1 MQYKTKQSPRE
12 TENKMKA
19 QNTLGIYNSAIA
31 DRKSNTL
38 HDLYIPEA
46 DKFAHYFPRTFAGG
60 VTEYDMYTFALEHR
74 MNILLFGE
82 AGVGK
87 TTSAEWIA
95 SKLGLPY
102 AEIPSNSAMDY
113 SQVVGTL
120 LPNTETGILEWR
132 DGTALRVIREGGVLL
147 IGEINTLAKN
157 VSQFLMSLLDDRR
170 HVTIME
176 NGGEVVQA
184 HENLII
190 IADMNPNYRGTSLL
204 NEAWKDRFEIKV
216 EFDYDRAIESKF
228 IKSGA
233 LLDLAYG
240 MRQSSRGIDAKVE
253 GSSSTIFDTPISPR
267 ILKTFEKLA
276 TKLNYDFAVS
286 NMVNA
291 FDIEERPSVK
301 MMLEGA
307 EYNIKSD
314 LGLDT
319 ADIVTEH
326 ENA

>member
-1 MQYKTKQSPRE
+1 MQSNPTM
-12 TENKMKA
+12 KM
-19 QNTLGIYNSAIA
+19 YNSAVL
-31 DRKSNTL
+31 DRQESEIRQSL
-38 HDLYIPEA
+38 HDLYIPSK
-46 DKFAHYFPRTFAGG
+46 DQFAHYFPRTFAGG
-60 VTEYDMYTFALEHR
+60 VTEYDFYTFALENK
-74 MNILLFGE
+74 MNVLLFGE

-95 SKLGLPY
+95 SQLEVPY

-120 LPNTETGILEWR
+120 LPNTTTGILEWR

-147 IGEINTLAKN
+147 IGEVNTLAKN
-157 VSQFLMSLLDDRR
+157 VSQFFMSLLDDRR

-184 HENLII
+184 HPNLLI
-190 IADMNPNYRGTSLL
+190 IADMNPNYRGVSLL

-216 EFDYDRAIESKF
+216 EFDYDRSIESKF
-228 IKSGA
+228 IKSSS

-240 MRQSSRGIDAKVE
+240 MRSSSRGIDARVQ

-276 TKLNYDFAVS
+276 TQLNYDFAVQ

-291 FDIEERPSVK
+291 FDIEERSSVK

-307 EYNIKSD
+307 EYNLKSD

-319 ADIVTEH
+319 TNIITEH

>member
-1 MQYKTKQSPRE
+1 MT
-12 TENKMKA
+12 TENKFA
-19 QNTLGIYNSAIA
+19 IYNSAIA

-38 HDLYIPEA
+38 HDLYIPQES
-46 DKFAHYFPRTFAGG
+46 KFAHYFPRSFAGG
-60 VTEYDMYTFALEHR
+60 VTEYDFYTFALEQK
-74 MNILLFGE
+74 MNVLLFGE

-102 AEIPSNSAMDY
+102 SEIPSNSAMDY

-120 LPNTETGILEWR
+120 LPNPETGILEWR
-132 DGTALRVIREGGVLL
+132 DGSALRVIREGGVLL

-176 NGGEVVQA
+176 NGGEVVTA
-184 HENLII
+184 HENLLI

-216 EFDYDRAIESKF
+216 EFDYDRSIESKF
-228 IKSGA
+228 IKSSA

-240 MRQSSRGIDAKVE
+240 MRSSSRGIDAKVE
-253 GSSSTIFDTPISPR
+253 GNSSTIFDTPISPR
-267 ILKTFEKLA
+267 ILKTFEKIA
-276 TKLNYDFAVS
+276 TQLNYDFAVQ
-286 NMVNA
+286 NMINA

-319 ADIVTEH
+319 ADIITNH

>member
-1 MQYKTKQSPRE
+1 MQSNPTM
-12 TENKMKA
+12 KM
-19 QNTLGIYNSAIA
+19 YNSAVL
-31 DRKSNTL
+31 DRQESEIRQSL
-38 HDLYIPEA
+38 HDLYIPS
-46 DKFAHYFPRTFAGG
+46 KNQFAHYFPRTFAGG
-60 VTEYDMYTFALEHR
+60 VTEYDFYTFALENR
-74 MNILLFGE
+74 MNVLLFGE

-95 SKLGLPY
+95 SELGVPY

-120 LPNTETGILEWR
+120 LPNTTTGILEWR

-147 IGEINTLAKN
+147 IGEVNTLAKN
-157 VSQFLMSLLDDRR
+157 VSQFFMSLLDDRR

-184 HENLII
+184 HPNLLI
-190 IADMNPNYRGTSLL
+190 IADMNPNYRGVSLL

-216 EFDYDRAIESKF
+216 EFDYDRSIESKF
-228 IKSGA
+228 IKSSS

-240 MRQSSRGIDAKVE
+240 MRSSSRGVDARVQ
-253 GSSSTIFDTPISPR
+253 GSTSTIFDTPISPR

-276 TKLNYDFAVS
+276 TQLNYDFAVQ

-291 FDIEERPSVK
+291 FDIEERSSVK

-319 ADIVTEH
+319 SNIITEH